1 MSWSGRGGS
10 IRGTRKFRAAADIF
24 DGSTTSIWTVENG
37 ICLLTGLLIEN
48 LVGALDG
55 TANAVKWT
63 ANPTVGS
70 SVDLCATLDVVND
83 ELGTMYEIT
92 GILTDALVG
101 TTAGAVGALIQ
112 PVNVNVGTIDLVSA
126 GDSNNTN
133 SALQAVTIY
142 YEPVD
147 PGARIVVA

>member
-1 MSWSGRGGS
+1 MNWSHSPRSNFG
-10 IRGTRKFRAAADIF
+10 IRKFAAAADIF
-24 DGSTTSIWTVENG
+24 DGTTTIIWTVENG
-37 ICLLTGLLIEN
+37 ICRITSLLIET
-48 LVGALDG
+48 LVGTLDA

-83 ELGTMYEIT
+83 EIGTMYSIT
-92 GILTDALVG
+92 GVITDALVG
-101 TTAGAVGALIQ
+101 TTAGAVAAMVREVY
-112 PVNVNVGTIDLVSA
+112 VNAGTIDLVSA

-147 PGARIVVA
+147 PGARIVLP